1 MSFIWMLMKKK
12 PNYINPNCTMYQGF
26 KYFFLSLWFLEDR
39 ASSERTYLDQV
50 LLVWNIFRIYDK
62 YKKESYQGY

>member
-1 MSFIWMLMKKK
+1 
-12 PNYINPNCTMYQGF
+12 MYQGF
-26 KYFFLSLWFLEDR
+26 KYSFLPLWFLEDR